1 MAVQTMID
9 DALRYIGISRGK
21 ADEAMQK
28 MIRETFDEIET
39 LIQPKLTYGLFNIE
53 KDHETVKLKN
63 TTCTIKSNDLG
74 KLLRHCERCIIM
86 AATLGIKADLEIS
99 RRQKI
104 DMLNAVVFDACCSV
118 MIDKV
123 CDEAEKELMEGLA
136 KDEYLTMRFSPGYGD
151 VPLASSRDILQVL
164 SSEKRI
170 GLSLTASDMLVP
182 TKSITAIVGISSQ
195 KENRQKSCG
204 RCNLVKTCMYR
215 KRGDRCGL

>member
-1 MAVQTMID
+1 MID
-9 DALRYIGISRGK
+9 DALRYIGISNGK
-21 ADEAMQK
+21 ADETMQK
-28 MIRETFDEIET
+28 MIKETFDEIET
-39 LIQPKLTYGLFNIE
+39 LIRPKLTYGLFDIE
-53 KDHETVKLKN
+53 KSDEAVKVKN
-63 TTCTIKSNDLG
+63 TTCTIKSNDLV
-74 KLLRHCERCIIM
+74 KLLEHCERCIIM

-123 CDEAEKELMEGLA
+123 CDEAEQELMKGLA
-136 KDEYLTMRFSPGYGD
+136 KDEHLTMRFSPGYGD
-151 VPLASSRDILQVL
+151 VPLASSRDILQIL

-170 GLSLTASDMLVP
+170 GLGLTASDMLVP

-204 RCNLVKTCMYR
+204 KCNLVKTCMYR

>member
-1 MAVQTMID
+1 MID
-9 DALRYIGISRGK
+9 DALRYIGISNGK
-21 ADEAMQK
+21 ADETMQK
-28 MIRETFDEIET
+28 MIKETFDEIET
-39 LIQPKLTYGLFNIE
+39 LIRPKLTYGLFDIE
-53 KDHETVKLKN
+53 KSDEAVKVKN
-63 TTCTIKSNDLG
+63 TTCTIKSNDLV
-74 KLLRHCERCIIM
+74 KLLEHCERCIIM

-123 CDEAEKELMEGLA
+123 CDEAEQELMKGLA
-136 KDEYLTMRFSPGYGD
+136 KNEHLTMRFSPGYGD
-151 VPLASSRDILQVL
+151 VPLASSRDILQIL

-170 GLSLTASDMLVP
+170 GLGLTASDMLVP

-204 RCNLVKTCMYR
+204 KCNLVKTCMYR